1 MPISILEAAGH
12 EEDEHSHI
20 HFVRLVEEQ
29 KCRDQERL
37 VVFIVMGFI
46 CFDFLVLALFILRL
60 RFEFLDEID
69 VGSDIPMIFL
79 SLELKLVQGYDAS
92 LLFCWKA
99 IGVKLIAFLSKI
111 ENSCSLPAASETSLC
126 WNSIYLCGKGKVVL

>member
-20 HFVRLVEEQ
+20 HSVRLYLVEEQ

-46 CFDFLVLALFILRL
+46 CFDFLVLAVFILRL
-60 RFEFLDEID
+60 RW
-69 VGSDIPMIFL
+69 L
-79 SLELKLVQGYDAS
+79 SS
-92 LLFCWKA
+92 LL
-99 IGVKLIAFLSKI
+99 IKLMWVL
-111 ENSCSLPAASETSLC
+111 
-126 WNSIYLCGKGKVVL
+126 IYQ